1 MSEHCKNCAAPLSGD
16 FCSQCGQSAAEFDLP
31 VGEFAKELAAET
43 LSLDSR
49 LRVTLK
55 TLFFKPGAVPL
66 EYLEGHRARFVPPV
80 RLYLFASFAM
90 FLLLALGS
98 GLTVNNVRV
107 NGAPVADAEADSV
120 ATEVEATVDV
130 APADVDSLP
139 AGDGSF
145 GSRMGA
151 RLTEGINRVS
161 EDTSA
166 FTQDFLNRLTRAL
179 FLLLPA
185 FALLLKL
192 AYRRRLYVHHLVF
205 AMYLHSFTFLIVAFV
220 AVPDTMGLTTL
231 GKWISVLLLWIPVY
245 FFLGM
250 RRFYREGWMKTAAK
264 FTGISAIY
272 GLLSMATWIAIL
284 VLSLLSA

>member
-1 MSEHCKNCAAPLSGD
+1 
-16 FCSQCGQSAAEFDLP
+16 
-31 VGEFAKELAAET
+31 
-43 LSLDSR
+43 
-49 LRVTLK
+49 
-55 TLFFKPGAVPL
+55 
-66 EYLEGHRARFVPPV
+66 
-80 RLYLFASFAM
+80 
-90 FLLLALGS
+90 
-98 GLTVNNVRV
+98 
-107 NGAPVADAEADSV
+107 
-120 ATEVEATVDV
+120 
-130 APADVDSLP
+130 
-139 AGDGSF
+139 
-145 GSRMGA
+145 MGA

-250 RRFYREGWMKTAAK
+250 RRFYREGWLKTAAK